1 MNSKHILFYQNN
13 NINSQKFIDNL
24 KKTNM
29 FNLFNLVCI
38 DNNEKLNIQIT
49 ETPSIIVPGVQQ
61 QLSGLSAFNWLDAI
75 TKFGQ
80 TSCDI
85 RVSKKIENSSDL
97 TKTPLLMT
105 VLNNNICKE
114 TGASG
119 IIENDFKK
127 ISDDFAFIDDDDK
140 NSKTMQKNIVNIN
153 DKEQFIITI
162 PESHKKIDE
171 KNQEERLRKLITNRK
186 NQEISN
192 KNTPQQ
198 LEQENHSQRGLQ
210 IQMQQRMQLEQGG
223 LPTQVQQRMQL
234 EQGNPYQGGLPT
246 QVQQQKIAQF
256 EQQKRMQLE
265 QGNPYQEGLPT
276 QVQQQKIAQFEQQK
290 RMQLEQG
297 NPYQGGLPTQVQ
309 QQKIAQFE
317 QQKRM
322 QLEQQ
327 KRMQLEQQKR
337 MQLEQQKRMQL
348 EQQNNA
354 NLHYLSQ
361 QYPPQQYPP
370 QQYPPQQYPQQQ
382 YTQQQYPPQQ
392 YSQQQYPQQ
401 QYSQQQS
408 SQNNNYKYTK

>member
-171 KNQEERLRKLITNRK
+171 KNQEERLRKLINNRK
-186 NQEISN
+186 NQEITN
-192 KNTPQQ
+192 KTTPQQ
-198 LEQENHSQRGLQ
+198 LEQENHSQRGLPM
-210 IQMQQRMQLEQGG
+210 QMQQRIQLEQGNSYQGG
-223 LPTQVQQRMQL
+223 LPTQVQQKRIQL

-246 QVQQQKIAQF
+246 QVQQQKI
-256 EQQKRMQLE
+256 
-265 QGNPYQEGLPT
+265 T
-276 QVQQQKIAQFEQQK
+276 
-290 RMQLEQG
+290 
-297 NPYQGGLPTQVQ
+297 
-309 QQKIAQFE
+309 QFE

-348 EQQNNA
+348 EQGNPYQGGLPTQVQQNNA

-361 QYPPQQYPP
+361 QQYPP
-370 QQYPPQQYPQQQ
+370 
-382 YTQQQYPPQQ
+382 QQYPPQQ

-401 QYSQQQS
+401 QYPPQQYPPQQYSQQQYPQQQYTQQQYTQQQYTQQQY